1 MVDTGSS
8 SNFVDTQDVSLT
20 NVTDALTYLQLT
32 DVIPDITSTVTK
44 HQLTDD
50 SIDNVFSLRL
60 NSIQGNMVLTTPQ
73 LAALVTLT
81 VDVAGV
87 RPAKIWTV
95 AFTDSSGLSTSLVF
109 SAQLKDLRPIDDG
122 SDAVRM
128 FFRLEAT
135 AVVSVV

>member
-1 MVDTGSS
+1 MADTGSP

-32 DVIPDITSTVTK
+32 DVIPEISSTVTK

-50 SIDNVFSLRL
+50 TIDNVFSLRL

-73 LAALVTLT
+73 LAALVVLT
-81 VDVAGV
+81 VDVSGV
-87 RPAKIWTV
+87 RPSRVWSV
-95 AFTDSSGLSTSLVF
+95 VFTDRSGSSTSLVF
-109 SAQLKDLRPIDDG
+109 SAQLKDLRLIDDG

>member
-1 MVDTGSS
+1 MANTGLPKD
-8 SNFVDTQDVSLT
+8 FVDTQDVSLT
-20 NVTDALTYLQLT
+20 NVTDGLTYLQLT
-32 DVIPDITSTVTK
+32 DVVPEITSTVTK

-60 NSIQGNMVLTTPQ
+60 NAIQGNMVLTTPQ
-73 LAALVTLT
+73 LAALVQLTL
-81 VDVAGV
+81 DVAGV
-87 RPAKIWTV
+87 RPLKIWT
-95 AFTDSSGLSTSLVF
+95 AKFIAASGLSTSLVF
-109 SAQLKDLRPIDDG
+109 EAQLKDLRPIDDG

>member
-1 MVDTGSS
+1 MVDVGIPQ
-8 SNFVDTQDVSLT
+8 NFVDTQDVSLT
-20 NVTDALTYLQLT
+20 NVTDSLTYLQLT

-50 SIDNVFSLRL
+50 TIDNVFSLRM

-87 RPAKIWTV
+87 RPLRIWTV
-95 AFTDSSGLSTSLVF
+95 AFTGAGGLSTSLVF
-109 SAQLKDLRPIDDG
+109 EAQLKELRPIDDG
-122 SDAVRM
+122 SDSVRM